1 MLRRILLTVIGFVL
15 AGTLFAAET
24 RAQFKGGADLREPGM
39 NTAGVFQKVF
49 GRDPTAAEK
58 AEWASLANDE
68 AVLESNLKTLLKQP
82 KGAEELRLV
91 IDRAYNRSFGRAST
105 AKNMAYWQARIKNEI
120 LGYADLMNASRE
132 WLKKNATERQ
142 ETIQRA
148 YLWALG
154 RDPLP
159 GDMDYWSQEVQA
171 KGTNYVEIRDACVN
185 YMLGSKKDQIEELR
199 GVILRAHAAANL
211 PAPKDSEIK
220 KWMVEVSAKK
230 FTYHRLVKEL
240 KGN

>member
-1 MLRRILLTVIGFVL
+1 MKRILLIVIGFVL

-24 RAQFKGGADLREPGM
+24 RAQFKGGADLRESSV
-39 NTAGVFQKVF
+39 NIAGVFQKVF

-58 AEWASLANDE
+58 AESQSLANDSAALE
-68 AVLESNLKTLLKQP
+68 ANLKASLKQP

-105 AKNMAYWQARIKNEI
+105 ANNLAYWQARIKNEN

-171 KGTNYVEIRDACVN
+171 NGTNYVEIRDACVN
-185 YMLGSKKDQIEELR
+185 YMLGSKKAQIEELR
-199 GVILRAHAAANL
+199 DVILRAHQAANL
-211 PAPKDSEIK
+211 PTPKESEIK
-220 KWMVEVSAKK
+220 KWMTEVSAKK
-230 FTYHRLVKEL
+230 FTYHKLVKEL